1 MRRLGLL
8 SVSCLFAVA
17 CTERTPADQLLYD
30 SGVYIADADER
41 PSTRDASGDA
51 EPDAEVDAGAGDLGA
66 PDAEPL
72 RTPTWVDDVQPI
84 IAGACLSCHG
94 ATPIAGA
101 PMPLVTYANVTAMY
115 RSLRTPPE
123 MAEVYRFVARAMSST
138 VAPMPSGG
146 RLPPAQVDLVVRW
159 AAAGAPERAPADAG
173 VDGGGPDAQDL
184 DGGAPDA
191 LADTGVAPDAVV
203 FPDAAA
209 PDAVVFP
216 DAAAPDAMVFPDA
229 AAPDAVVFPDAA
241 AAAPDAVVFPDA
253 AAPDAVVF
261 ADAAAPDAVVFPDA
275 AAPDAEV
282 FPDAAAPDAAAPDA
296 AAPDAAAPDA
306 GVLDPLVG
314 VGAVTLVQAGYS
326 FLEGPLWVPAEGALL
341 FSDVGLG
348 RVHRIAP
355 PAASTVFRDP
365 SGFANGMALDP
376 QGRLVS
382 CEHDTRGLTR
392 GQVTGGPMTPL
403 ITTYQGQAFSSPNDV
418 VIRSDGVIYFTD
430 PPYGLGARPREIAFN
445 GLFRAV
451 ITGTVVQVTA
461 EWQGALT
468 TRPNGVVFSAD
479 ESRLFMADTAAGTIT
494 RFDVAAVSGAL
505 SNPTLFTTTA
515 AGPDGMAIDVLGN
528 LFVATSVG
536 VQAYSSA
543 GVLWGVIPVPRVP
556 SNIAWGDADRRTLYI
571 TAEDRLYS
579 VRVVNAG
586 VRD

>member
-8 SVSCLFAVA
+8 SVSCLLAVA
-17 CTERTPADQLLYD
+17 CTERTPADELLYD

-146 RLPPAQVDLVVRW
+146 MLPPAQVDVVVRW
-159 AAAGAPERAPADAG
+159 AAAGAPERAPIDAG
-173 VDGGGPDAQDL
+173 VDGGEPDAAQPDAQDL
-184 DGGAPDA
+184 DGGTPDA
-191 LADTGVAPDAVV
+191 VADTGVAPDA
-203 FPDAAA
+203 AA
-209 PDAVVFP
+209 PDAL
-216 DAAAPDAMVFPDA
+216 
-229 AAPDAVVFPDAA
+229 
-241 AAAPDAVVFPDA
+241 
-253 AAPDAVVF
+253 
-261 ADAAAPDAVVFPDA
+261 VFPDA

-282 FPDAAAPDAAAPDA
+282 FPDAAAPDAAS
-296 AAPDAAAPDA
+296 PDA

-326 FLEGPLWVPAEGALL
+326 FLEGPLWLPTEAALL

-392 GQVTGGPMTPL
+392 GLVTGGPMTPL
-403 ITTYQGQAFSSPNDV
+403 ITTYQGQAFSSPNDL

-430 PPYGLGARPREIAFN
+430 PPYGLGARPREIPFN

-461 EWQGALT
+461 EWQGALA
-468 TRPNGVVFSAD
+468 TRPNGVVLSAD
-479 ESRLFMADTAAGTIT
+479 ESRLFMADTAAATIT
-494 RFDVAAVSGAL
+494 RFDVAAGSGAL

-515 AGPDGMAIDVLGN
+515 ASPDGMAIDVLGN
-528 LFVATSVG
+528 LFVATSTG

-543 GVLWGVIPVPRVP
+543 GVLWGVIPVPRAP
-556 SNIAWGDADRRTLYI
+556 SNIAWGGADRRTLYI

>member
-8 SVSCLFAVA
+8 SVSCLLAVA
-17 CTERTPADQLLYD
+17 CTERTPADELLYD

-146 RLPPAQVDLVVRW
+146 MLPPAQVDVVVRW
-159 AAAGAPERAPADAG
+159 AAAGAPERAPIDAG
-173 VDGGGPDAQDL
+173 VDGGEPDAAQPDAQDL
-184 DGGAPDA
+184 DGGTPDA
-191 LADTGVAPDAVV
+191 VADTGVAPDALV

-209 PDAVVFP
+209 PDALVFP
-216 DAAAPDAMVFPDA
+216 DAAAPDALVFPDA
-229 AAPDAVVFPDAA
+229 AAPDAL
-241 AAAPDAVVFPDA
+241 VFPDA
-253 AAPDAVVF
+253 AAPDALVF
-261 ADAAAPDAVVFPDA
+261 PDAAAPDALVFPDA

-282 FPDAAAPDAAAPDA
+282 FPDAAAPDAAS
-296 AAPDAAAPDA
+296 PDA

-326 FLEGPLWVPAEGALL
+326 FLEGPLWLPTEGALL

-392 GQVTGGPMTPL
+392 GLVTGGPMTPL
-403 ITTYQGQAFSSPNDV
+403 ITTYQGQAFSSPNDL

-430 PPYGLGARPREIAFN
+430 PPYGLGARPREIPFN

-461 EWQGALT
+461 EWQGALA
-468 TRPNGVVFSAD
+468 TRPNGVVLSAD
-479 ESRLFMADTAAGTIT
+479 ESRLFMADTAAATIT
-494 RFDVAAVSGAL
+494 RFDVAAGSGAL

-515 AGPDGMAIDVLGN
+515 ASPDGMAIDVLGN
-528 LFVATSVG
+528 LFVATSTG

-543 GVLWGVIPVPRVP
+543 GVLWGVIPVPRAP
-556 SNIAWGDADRRTLYI
+556 SNIAWGGADRRTLYI

>member
-8 SVSCLFAVA
+8 SVSCLLAVA
-17 CTERTPADQLLYD
+17 CTERTPASELLYD

-51 EPDAEVDAGAGDLGA
+51 EMDAGAGDLGA
-66 PDAEPL
+66 PDTGPL
-72 RTPTWVDDVQPI
+72 PTPTWVDDVQPI

-101 PMPLVTYANVTAMY
+101 PMPLVTYAQVTAMY

-146 RLPPAQVDLVVRW
+146 MLPPAQVDLVVRW
-159 AAAGAPERAPADAG
+159 AAAGAPERAPLDAG
-173 VDGGGPDAQDL
+173 VDGGEPDAAQPDAQGL

-191 LADTGVAPDAVV
+191 VADTGVAPDALV

-209 PDAVVFP
+209 PDALVFP
-216 DAAAPDAMVFPDA
+216 DAAAPDALVFPDA
-229 AAPDAVVFPDAA
+229 AAPDAL
-241 AAAPDAVVFPDA
+241 VFPDA
-253 AAPDAVVF
+253 AAPDAL
-261 ADAAAPDAVVFPDA
+261 VFPDA

-282 FPDAAAPDAAAPDA
+282 FPDAAAPDADVFPDAAAPDALVFPDA

-326 FLEGPLWVPAEGALL
+326 FLEGPLWLPTEGALL

-348 RVHRIAP
+348 RVYRIAP

-382 CEHDTRGLTR
+382 CEHNTRGLTR
-392 GQVTGGPMTPL
+392 GLVTGGPMTPL
-403 ITTYQGQAFSSPNDV
+403 ITTYQGQAFSSPNDL
-418 VIRSDGVIYFTD
+418 VIRADGVIYFTD
-430 PPYGLGARPREIAFN
+430 PPYGLGARPREIPFN

-461 EWQGALT
+461 EWQGALA
-468 TRPNGVVFSAD
+468 TRPNGVVLSAD
-479 ESRLFMADTAAGTIT
+479 ESLLFMADTAGATIT
-494 RFDVAAVSGAL
+494 RFDVAAGSGAL

-515 AGPDGMAIDVLGN
+515 ANPDGMAIDVLGN
-528 LFVATSVG
+528 LFVATSAG

-543 GVLWGVIPVPRVP
+543 GVLWGVIPVPRAP